1 MVTSLGRPKAIPLP
15 SLWQVCFK
23 SSRTSED
30 SLSTKTVP
38 RDDNDKNQLLIAL
51 NIRITEV
58 YVKQKGGI
66 KNESLEIRE

>member
-1 MVTSLGRPKAIPLP
+1 VPRAILLP

-23 SSRTSED
+23 RNKICED
-30 SLSTKTVP
+30 DLFTKTVP

-66 KNESLEIRE
+66 KTESPEIRE

>member
-1 MVTSLGRPKAIPLP
+1 LGRPRAIPLP
-15 SLWQVCFK
+15 SLWQVCLK
-23 SSRTSED
+23 RNKICED
-30 SLSTKTVP
+30 DLSTKTVP

-66 KNESLEIRE
+66 KTESLEIRE